1 MTANSEGS
9 YLEPLQGFST
19 SATMLDPLRSSMVTE
34 THISNSLC
42 QSRLQIFSPTVY
54 TWEHMLRFVIWKK
67 IISILVNILLH
78 HLPSYILLSN
88 WARLS
93 LSLKHPV
100 LLAPTN
106 LDLEQTSLS
115 PLQTFSI
122 LKTQPQ
128 YHLPT
133 NPAQTISV
141 FSDLSIPSGTHSHR
155 TESDSHRWAFDYNL
169 G

>member
-1 MTANSEGS
+1 
-9 YLEPLQGFST
+9 
-19 SATMLDPLRSSMVTE
+19 
-34 THISNSLC
+34 
-42 QSRLQIFSPTVY
+42 
-54 TWEHMLRFVIWKK
+54 MLRFVIWKK
-67 IISILVNILLH
+67 IMSILVNILLH

-106 LDLEQTSLS
+106 LDSEETSLS

-141 FSDLSIPSGTHSHR
+141 FSDLSIPSGTH
-155 TESDSHRWAFDYNL
+155 TELSLIHIAEHLIIILVRLF
-169 G
+169 